1 MPSGYSI
8 FTHCLFDAA
17 EKKLDC
23 YRGKDCIER
32 FCKDL
37 REHAMQIINYE
48 KIKINDTTNWW
59 WEYKLWNTKRLL
71 HMQKNLVLMK
81 MMEMHLKYIIKYKII
96 VITLKNLE
104 RVLIAFV
111 I

>member
-32 FCKDL
+32 FCKGL

-48 KIKINDTTNWW
+48 KIKINDTTN
-59 WEYKLWNTKRLL
+59 
-71 HMQKNLVLMK
+71 
-81 MMEMHLKYIIKYKII
+81 
-96 VITLKNLE
+96 
-104 RVLIAFV
+104 
-111 I
+111 

>member
-1 MPSGYSI
+1 
-8 FTHCLFDAA
+8 
-17 EKKLDC
+17 
-23 YRGKDCIER
+23 
-32 FCKDL
+32 
-37 REHAMQIINYE
+37 
-48 KIKINDTTNWW
+48 
-59 WEYKLWNTKRLL
+59 
-71 HMQKNLVLMK
+71 MQKNLVLMK